1 MTPTIDARGLAKRF
15 GYVQALDGLDLTIEP
30 GQLVALLG
38 PNGAGKTTF
47 VRTVATLVQPDAGV
61 VRVAGHDV
69 VAEPVAVRRVIGLA
83 GQHAAVEP
91 ALTGRENLT
100 IVGRL
105 FGHPRRAARSR
116 RPTPCSSSSA

>member
-15 GYVQALDGLDLTIEP
+15 GSVQALDGLDLTIEP

-47 VRTVATLVQPDAGV
+47 VRTIATLVRPDAGV

-69 VAEPVAVRRVIGLA
+69 VEEPVAVRRVSASPGS
-83 GQHAAVEP
+83 
-91 ALTGRENLT
+91 T
-100 IVGRL
+100 
-105 FGHPRRAARSR
+105 PR
-116 RPTPCSSSSA
+116 SSPR